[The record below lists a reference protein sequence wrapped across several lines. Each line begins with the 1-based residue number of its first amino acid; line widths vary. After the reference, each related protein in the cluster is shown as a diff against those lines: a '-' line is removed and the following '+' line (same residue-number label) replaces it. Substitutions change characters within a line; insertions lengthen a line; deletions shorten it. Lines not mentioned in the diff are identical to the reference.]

1 LKAAKLVYNK
11 PIFVIHLYSLTEI
24 AQIVGGQLHGNGSV
38 IIQNITTDS
47 RKIQLAE
54 SSLFVAIITPKND
67 GHHYIAQTLRQHIAG
82 LLVSEKPKEESNYIL
97 VTNTLDALQK
107 LTAYHRKQFSI
118 PVIAITGS
126 NGKTIVKEYINHL

>member
-11 PIFVIHLYSLTEI
+11 PIFVIHLYSLIEI

-54 SSLFVAIITPKND
+54 SCLFVAIITPKND
-67 GHHYIAQTLRQHIAG
+67 GHHYIPQTLRQNIAG
-82 LLVSEKPKEESNYIL
+82 LLVSEKPE
-97 VTNTLDALQK
+97 A
-107 LTAYHRKQFSI
+107 
-118 PVIAITGS
+118 TG
-126 NGKTIVKEYINHL
+126 KRL